1 MNSPWLLIPALI
13 AALVTVIFAI
23 RQLWK
28 EVERLIDNTFID

>member
-1 MNSPWLLIPALI
+1 MNS